1 MTLYKYQDTDIGCP
15 LQHEVSKKP
24 YVTESRARADQRR
37 ARSISMLDMYSL
49 CWKLNLVEK
58 GIASREILLPTYE
71 SERKGIA

>member
-1 MTLYKYQDTDIGCP
+1 
-15 LQHEVSKKP
+15 
-24 YVTESRARADQRR
+24 
-37 ARSISMLDMYSL
+37 MLDMYSL